1 MKIYEIRV
9 QHYEGEPL
17 NLFKLKCDL
26 QKRINSDP
34 EIMEQTQR
42 SNLELA
48 EKLKKFCENPEN
60 AIYAGTAVRKY
71 IAETPCFSYIKG
83 IEYNGKMYDLEI
95 NSLSRTAELVEV
107 D

>member
-1 MKIYEIRV
+1 MKAYEIYV

-34 EIMEQTQR
+34 EIMRQTQQY
-42 SNLELA
+42 NLELA
-48 EKLKKFCENPEN
+48 AKLKEFCENPEN
-60 AIYAGTAVRKY
+60 AIYAGTTVQKY
-71 IAETPCFSYIKG
+71 LRETPCFSYIKN
-83 IEYNGKMYDLEI
+83 IEYNGKLYDLEI

>member
-17 NLFKLKCDL
+17 NLFKLKCNL

-34 EIMEQTQR
+34 ELMEQTR
-42 SNLELA
+42 KSNLELT

-60 AIYAGTAVRKY
+60 AIYAGTAVQKY
-71 IAETPCFSYIKG
+71 INETPCISYIKG
-83 IEYNGKMYDLEI
+83 IEYDGKMYDLEI
-95 NSLSRTAELVEV
+95 NSLSRTAELVGW